1 MGQNKNTS
9 QCPNSS
15 KKKKRIFSNHL
26 ELINPFVA
34 GIDIGSKSHFVAAP
48 NAAGE
53 ICVREYSCFTPDLL
67 DLVSWLKECKITSVA
82 MESTGVY
89 WIPLYDLLEE
99 HGFDVKLADARK
111 VKNVSGRKT
120 DVLDCQWIQQLHAYG
135 LLHGAFR
142 PREDILPL
150 RTYMRQRATLIEK
163 AATEI
168 QHMQKAMTQ
177 MNLQL
182 ANVLADVTGSTGMQ
196 IIRSI
201 VAGERDPKALA
212 KFRDRRCKSPIEK
225 IEKSLTGYYR
235 EEHLFS
241 LKQALD
247 GYDFYQRLIQ
257 ECDGEIEKALCQLNP
272 QPLIEEDG
280 VAKLDSK
287 QEQEEPKKGYRVGG
301 NRFNFNASEH
311 IKGLCKVD
319 LTKIPGISEN
329 LALKILGE
337 IGVDPTRWKSEKQF
351 SSWLGLSPENKV
363 SGGKRISSRTK
374 PTANVA
380 AGAFRM
386 AAMTIARTSTALGSF
401 YRRIKAR
408 HGAAKA
414 ITATAHKIAT
424 IVYSMLVKGTE
435 YVEVGLAYYEEQY
448 KQRVLK
454 GLNKKAAELGYALMP
469 IIDPKSRNDNLCTA

>member
-1 MGQNKNTS
+1 MSQNKNTL
-9 QCPNSS
+9 QCPNNS
-15 KKKKRIFSNHL
+15 KEKRIFSNHL

-67 DLVSWLKECKITSVA
+67 DLISWLKKSKVTSVA

-99 HGFDVKLADARK
+99 HGFEVKLADARK

-135 LLHGAFR
+135 LLQGAFR
-142 PREDILPL
+142 PSEDILPL
-150 RTYMRQRATLIEK
+150 RTYMRQRVTLIEK

-182 ANVLADVTGSTGMQ
+182 ANVLNDVTGLTGMQ

-201 VAGERDPKALA
+201 VAGERDPKVLA
-212 KFRDRRCKSPIEK
+212 KFRDSRCKSPIEK
-225 IEKSLTGYYR
+225 IEKSLAGHYR

-257 ECDGEIEKALCQLNP
+257 ECDEKIEKALCQLNP
-272 QPLIEEDG
+272 QPLLEENGD
-280 VAKLDSK
+280 AKLDSK
-287 QEQEEPKKGYRVGG
+287 YGQEKTEKSYRTKG
-301 NRFNFNASEH
+301 NRFNFNALGH

-337 IGVDPTRWKSEKQF
+337 IGIDPTRWKSEKQF
-351 SSWLGLSPENKV
+351 ASWLGLSPENKV

-374 PTANVA
+374 PTANA
-380 AGAFRM
+380 AAAAFRM
-386 AAMTIARTSTALGSF
+386 AALSVSRTSTALGGF
-401 YRRIKAR
+401 YRRIKVK

-435 YVEVGLAYYEEQY
+435 YVEAGLAYYEEQY

-469 IIDPKSRNDNLCTA
+469 IVDPENRNVNLCAA